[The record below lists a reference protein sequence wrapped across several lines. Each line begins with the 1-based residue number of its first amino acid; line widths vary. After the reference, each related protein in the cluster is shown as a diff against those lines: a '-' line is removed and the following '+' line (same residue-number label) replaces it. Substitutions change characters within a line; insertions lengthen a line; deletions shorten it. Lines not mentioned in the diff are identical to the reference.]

1 MHILLSHG
9 QCEGSPAKHEFHG
22 FSPATQHRE
31 VVVDMSN
38 GGHAAGVTPIR
49 HTKISIP
56 GRRDSVLDF
65 EEL

>member
-1 MHILLSHG
+1 M
-9 QCEGSPAKHEFHG
+9 
-22 FSPATQHRE
+22 
-31 VVVDMSN
+31 VDMSN

-65 EEL
+65 EELS